1 MKAPEKLVALVETL
15 PGLDRKGL
23 LSDVDKAAVEQTLAA
38 IEQGGRDYVVG
49 LVDLLVEPGRG
60 GDVKARYA
68 LHALAVR
75 AAGKG
80 GRRRAFAEALAS
92 TLGGGRPKEVQG
104 FVVRQ
109 LQVAGGQEVVGALGK
124 LLADGELYEYAALAL
139 LAIRD
144 GAAEQFRKALP
155 GSAGKRR
162 LTFVQALGVLRD
174 AAAAGALKE
183 LAGDPDRD
191 TRLAALWALAKVGD
205 PGAVDLLIKAAG
217 AEGYERTQATKACLV
232 LAERLLAAG
241 RKAEASRVYTY
252 LRDSRTGPAER
263 YVRDAATRGLAAA
276 K

>member
-1 MKAPEKLVALVETL
+1 
-15 PGLDRKGL
+15 
-23 LSDVDKAAVEQTLAA
+23 
-38 IEQGGRDYVVG
+38 
-49 LVDLLVEPGRG
+49 
-60 GDVKARYA
+60 
-68 LHALAVR
+68 
-75 AAGKG
+75 
-80 GRRRAFAEALAS
+80 
-92 TLGGGRPKEVQG
+92 
-104 FVVRQ
+104 
-109 LQVAGGQEVVGALGK
+109 VAGGKEVVGALGK

-139 LAIRD
+139 LAIQD

-162 LTFVQALGVLRD
+162 LTVVQALGVLRD
-174 AAAAGALKE
+174 ASSAGALKK

-205 PGAVDLLIKAAG
+205 PSAADVLIKAAD

-241 RKAEASRVYTY
+241 RKAEAARVYTY